1 MVTQRLGSALLVT
14 AALAFS
20 LSAQERAGGT
30 PVRDARVGLK
40 AGWWDAGQAAWNMR
54 LVSTSKP
61 PAEFIPAEP
70 GNFDYMNSGLAFRGN
85 YAIQGNVQ

>member
-1 MVTQRLGSALLVT
+1 MMLASVLLMTTSLLV
-14 AALAFS
+14 
-20 LSAQERAGGT
+20 QNPERAGGT
-30 PVRDARVGLK
+30 PVRDARIGLK

-70 GNFDYMNSGLAFRGN
+70 GNFASQARP
-85 YAIQGNVQ
+85 